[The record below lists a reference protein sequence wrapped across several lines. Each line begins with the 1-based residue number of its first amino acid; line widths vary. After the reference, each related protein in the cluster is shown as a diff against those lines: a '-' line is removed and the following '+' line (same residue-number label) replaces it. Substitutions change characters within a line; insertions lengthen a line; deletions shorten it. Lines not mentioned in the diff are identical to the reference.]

1 MEPDPSNGLLDLA
14 YAHVLSQ
21 ALAVVARLRIADR
34 LESGGRSMQDL
45 ARVVEAQAG
54 PLARVMGLLASR
66 GIFMEQ
72 GGLWKNTPT
81 SEALIGDDSI
91 RDAVALAGHPIFW
104 NSVGR
109 LGDSVR
115 TGQSGFDAVFGCA
128 FFDYLAKDADAREV
142 FNAGMHR
149 TSVAENAAISRGY
162 DFGRFGSV
170 ADVGGGRGG
179 FLLEILRHHP
189 RTRGVLFDSR
199 EVVEEACVLVGEIP
213 AERYQVVPGN
223 FFESVP
229 IRADAILLKRVLH
242 DWSDEQ
248 CIRILSNCAKSM
260 RPGDGLIVFDAILEP
275 GGDPAGKK
283 ISDVL
288 LLTLLPG
295 RERTLEDFRRI
306 FDAAGLRLTGV
317 HPTGIGLLAIEGHL
331 RSIEE

>member
-1 MEPDPSNGLLDLA
+1 
-14 YAHVLSQ
+14 
-21 ALAVVARLRIADR
+21 
-34 LESGGRSMQDL
+34 
-45 ARVVEAQAG
+45 
-54 PLARVMGLLASR
+54 
-66 GIFMEQ
+66 
-72 GGLWKNTPT
+72 
-81 SEALIGDDSI
+81 
-91 RDAVALAGHPIFW
+91 
-104 NSVGR
+104 
-109 LGDSVR
+109 
-115 TGQSGFDAVFGCA
+115 
-128 FFDYLAKDADAREV
+128 
-142 FNAGMHR
+142 
-149 TSVAENAAISRGY
+149 
-162 DFGRFGSV
+162 
-170 ADVGGGRGG
+170 
-179 FLLEILRHHP
+179 
-189 RTRGVLFDSR
+189 
-199 EVVEEACVLVGEIP
+199 VLVGEIP